1 MAIHI
6 SLDFSRLDPYI
17 ISEAYKNGLII
28 IMLYFKRNAELALA
42 VVTAATVFVSVVC
55 SHWAIALGVVIMF
68 DLANL
73 CKRYLE
79 EKSLCKRHKPK
90 NDGAGLD
97 EGG

>member
-1 MAIHI
+1 MKD
-6 SLDFSRLDPYI
+6 SF
-17 ISEAYKNGLII
+17 KKGLEI
-28 IMLYFKRNAELALA
+28 ALP

-55 SHWAIALGVVIMF
+55 SHWAVALGVVIMF

-73 CKRYLE
+73 CKRFLE
-79 EKSLCKRHKPK
+79 GKPLCWWHKPK